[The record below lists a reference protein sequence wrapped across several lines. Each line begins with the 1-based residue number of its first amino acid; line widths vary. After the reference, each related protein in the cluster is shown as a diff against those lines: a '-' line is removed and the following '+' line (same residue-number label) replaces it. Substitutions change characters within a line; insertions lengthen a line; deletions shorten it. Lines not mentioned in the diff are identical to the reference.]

1 MIHVLILPVM
11 VSQSF
16 TNVLYVSSYM
26 QHQGVGYS
34 SKMEKVKRAIVGSPR
49 DRKSNKASDLGGSN
63 SSTNTIC
70 QYFGVPLME
79 LLNREK
85 SEVPNLVTK
94 ACTYIYD
101 HG

>member
-1 MIHVLILPVM
+1 M